1 VDRNAYYTFFEVF
14 QSRKGTGSV
23 DIASIGECGL
33 SGNAI
38 FGELRATDLALTE
51 FVVAQA
57 ANLLYARL
65 LV

>member
-1 VDRNAYYTFFEVF
+1 
-14 QSRKGTGSV
+14 
-23 DIASIGECGL
+23 
-33 SGNAI
+33 
-38 FGELRATDLALTE
+38 LRATDLALTE